1 MPSLSLSLIKELG
14 GPASN
19 VLDIGAGATSL
30 VYSLLE
36 NTNSKSSYE
45 VGLVDITSS
54 AFVHT
59 HTPIRTRFYSIFI
72 EADVTKAIIGI
83 EENWADVW
91 RDWAVFDLDAIS
103 AKLYGAYL

>member
-1 MPSLSLSLIKELG
+1 LKIQTQNQATK
-14 GPASN
+14 
-19 VLDIGAGATSL
+19 LDWSTSQAP
-30 VYSLLE
+30 LLY
-36 NTNSKSSYE
+36 T
-45 VGLVDITSS
+45 
-54 AFVHT
+54 HT
-59 HTPIRTRFYSIFI
+59 HTHTQTPIRTRFYSIFI